1 MNILNIYKK
10 KLRIQFNYFIGKN
23 SILSML
29 FSLKTLLSI
38 QAKGENNLQ
47 YSEPINAL
55 RFLSADAVQ
64 KANSGH
70 PGMPMGMAEIATA
83 LWSKHLKHNPLNP
96 TWFDRDRFV
105 LSNGHGSM
113 LLYSLLHL
121 TGYKLSIEDIKDFRQ
136 LKSKTPG
143 HPEYDINIGVE
154 TTTGPLGQGI
164 ANAVGMAISEKMLAA
179 QFNKDDIKP
188 IDHYTYVFLG
198 DGCLMEGISHEACS
212 FAGTHELGKLIC
224 FYDQNG
230 ISIDGEIDN
239 WFTDDSVKRFESYG
253 WQTICVD
260 GHNVEEIS
268 EAISKAKEE
277 PKKPSMIFCKTT
289 IGFGSPNKSGTA
301 DVHGAP
307 LGDEEIEKTR
317 EALGWQYTAF
327 EIPKDVYDFWDSK
340 KSGAEKNATW
350 ENSIKSYKDKYP
362 NDSLELERRIKGDM
376 PAKFEQ
382 NFLDF
387 LNDCNTNNLPM
398 ATRKAS
404 KACLDFFVKEMPEL
418 VGGSADL
425 TPSNNTFS
433 ASSTTF
439 SSENPSGNHI
449 NYGVREFGMS
459 AIMNGMVL
467 HGGIK
472 PYGATFLVFTD
483 YARNAVRLSALMGLP
498 NIFVYTHDSVALGED
513 GPTHQP
519 IEHMV
524 TLRSTPNMDSW
535 RPADLVETAVAWK
548 NAISSLSTPTCLIFS
563 RQGTSAIE
571 RTPEQLSSIENG
583 GYLLEEHEDPNIT
596 IVASGSEVQ
605 LAIDAAQELKNES
618 INANVVSMPSLDVFL
633 KQSNEIQNKII
644 NPNKP
649 VLVVECAHPNSWYK
663 ILNRSDKVIGI
674 ETFGESAPGSELLE
688 HFGFNKD
695 NVIQT
700 AKSLVND

>member
-1 MNILNIYKK
+1 MH
-10 KLRIQFNYFIGKN
+10 Q
-23 SILSML
+23 SD
-29 FSLKTLLSI
+29 
-38 QAKGENNLQ
+38 
-47 YSEPINAL
+47 PINAL
-55 RFLSADAVQ
+55 RFLSIDAVQ

-83 LWSKHLKHNPLNP
+83 LWKNHLKHNPLNP
-96 TWFDRDRFV
+96 TWFNRDRFV

-121 TGYKLSIEDIKDFRQ
+121 TGYPLSIDDIKDFRQ

-143 HPEYDINIGVE
+143 HPEYDLDTGIE

-164 ANAVGMAISEKMLAA
+164 GNAVGMAISEKIMAA
-179 QFNKDDIKP
+179 EFNKEDIKP

-198 DGCLMEGISHEACS
+198 DGCLMEGVSHEACS
-212 FAGTHELGKLIC
+212 FASTHNLGKLIC

-230 ISIDGEIDN
+230 ISIDGEIEN
-239 WFTDDSVKRFESYG
+239 WFTDDSVKRFDGYG

-260 GHNVEEIS
+260 GHNVEEIN
-268 EAISKAKEE
+268 EAIVKAKNETN
-277 PKKPSMIFCKTT
+277 KPSMIFCKTT

-317 EALGWQYTAF
+317 NALDWQYPPF
-327 EIPKDVYDFWDSK
+327 EVPENIYEFWNSKDSGNEVNTSWD
-340 KSGAEKNATW
+340 EII
-350 ENSIKSYKDKYP
+350 ENYQEKYP
-362 NDSLELERRIKGDM
+362 DESMELHRRIKGEM
-376 PAKFEQ
+376 PENFEE
-382 NFLDF
+382 NFKVF
-387 LNDCNTNNLPM
+387 LEECNLNNLPM

-418 VGGSADL
+418 IGGSADL

-433 ASSTTF
+433 ASSSTF
-439 SSENPSGNHI
+439 SNENPSGNHI

-524 TLRSTPNMDSW
+524 TLRSTPNLNNW

-548 NAISSLSTPTCLIFS
+548 NAVSSTKTPTCLIFS
-563 RQGTSAIE
+563 RQGTSPINRTSDQLNAIKM
-571 RTPEQLSSIENG
+571 G
-583 GYLLEEHEDPNIT
+583 GYLLKVNDSPDLT
-596 IVASGSEVQ
+596 IIASGSELQ
-605 LAIDAAQELKNES
+605 LALDASIELKNDS
-618 INANVVSMPSLDVFL
+618 INANVVSMPSLDIFL
-633 KQSNEIQNKII
+633 EQSEEFQNTII
-644 NPNKP
+644 DSSKP
-649 VLVVECAHPNSWYK
+649 VLVVECGHPNSWYK

-674 ETFGESAPGSELLE
+674 ESFGESAPGNVLLK
-688 HFGFNKD
+688 HFGFTLE
-695 NVIQT
+695 NVVGT
-700 AKSLVND
+700 AKSLIND

>member
-1 MNILNIYKK
+1 MH
-10 KLRIQFNYFIGKN
+10 Q
-23 SILSML
+23 SD
-29 FSLKTLLSI
+29 
-38 QAKGENNLQ
+38 
-47 YSEPINAL
+47 PINAL
-55 RFLSADAVQ
+55 RFLSIDAVQ

-83 LWSKHLKHNPLNP
+83 LWNKHLKHNPSNP
-96 TWFDRDRFV
+96 TWFNRDRFV

-121 TGYKLSIEDIKDFRQ
+121 TGYDISMEDIKDFRQ

-143 HPEYDINIGVE
+143 HPEYDIDIGVE

-164 ANAVGMAISEKMLAA
+164 ANAVGMAMSEKILGA

-188 IDHYTYVFLG
+188 IDHFTYVFLG

-212 FAGTHELGKLIC
+212 FAGTHKLGKLIC

-230 ISIDGEIDN
+230 ISIDGEIEN

-253 WQTICVD
+253 WHTICVD
-260 GHNVEEIS
+260 GHDVEEID
-268 EAISKAKEE
+268 EAISKAKKESS
-277 PKKPSMIFCKTT
+277 KPSMIFCRTT

-301 DVHGAP
+301 DAHGSP
-307 LGDEEIEKTR
+307 LGEDEIEKTR
-317 EALGWQYTAF
+317 EALGWNYSSF
-327 EIPKDVYDFWDSK
+327 EVPQEVYDFWDSK
-340 KSGAEKNATW
+340 DSGSNI
-350 ENSIKSYKDKYP
+350 NSKWNELLKTYEERYP
-362 NDSLELERRIKGDM
+362 NDSSELHRRINGEM
-376 PAKFEQ
+376 PE
-382 NFLDF
+382 NFHEDFISF
-387 LNDCNTNNLPM
+387 LNDCNLNNSPM

-433 ASSTTF
+433 KFSSTF
-439 SSENPSGNHI
+439 SNDNPSGNHI

-459 AIMNGMVL
+459 AIMNGMVI

-524 TLRSTPNMDSW
+524 TLRSTPNLNNW

-548 NAISSLSTPTCLIFS
+548 NAVSSTKTPTCLIFS
-563 RQGTSAIE
+563 RQGTSAIN
-571 RTPEQLSSIENG
+571 RTSEQLSSIEKG
-583 GYLLEEHEDPNIT
+583 GYLLEENDNPNMT
-596 IVASGSEVQ
+596 IIASGSEVQ
-605 LAIDAAQELKNES
+605 LALDAAKELKNES
-618 INANVVSMPSLDVFL
+618 IEANVVSMPSLDIFL
-633 KQSNEIQNKII
+633 EQSNEFKNKVI
-644 NPNKP
+644 NPDKP

-674 ETFGESAPGSELLE
+674 ESFGESAPGSELLD
-688 HFGFNKD
+688 HFGFNKE
-695 NVIQT
+695 NVIET
-700 AKSLVND
+700 AKSLIND

>member
-1 MNILNIYKK
+1 M
-10 KLRIQFNYFIGKN
+10 QQ
-23 SILSML
+23 SDH
-29 FSLKTLLSI
+29 
-38 QAKGENNLQ
+38 
-47 YSEPINAL
+47 INVL

-83 LWSKHLKHNPLNP
+83 LWSKHLRHNPKNP
-96 TWFDRDRFV
+96 TWFNRDRFV

-121 TGYKLSIEDIKDFRQ
+121 TGYDLSINDIKDFRK

-143 HPEYDINIGVE
+143 HPEYDIDIGIE

-164 ANAVGMAISEKMLAA
+164 ANAVGMAVAEKILAA
-179 QFNKDDIKP
+179 EFNKDDIKP
-188 IDHYTYVFLG
+188 IDHFTYVFLG

-212 FAGTHELGKLIC
+212 FAGTHNLGKLIC

-230 ISIDGEIDN
+230 ISIDGEIEH

-260 GHNVEEIS
+260 GHDIEDIDG
-268 EAISKAKEE
+268 AIHKAKEE
-277 PKKPSMIFCKTT
+277 VNKPTMIFCKTT
-289 IGFGSPNKSGTA
+289 IGYGSPNKSGTA

-307 LGDEEIEKTR
+307 LGDEELKETR
-317 EALGWQYTAF
+317 EVLGWNYKPF
-327 EIPKDVYDFWDSK
+327 EVPQEVYDFWNFKKEGASFNDSWNK
-340 KSGAEKNATW
+340 LLKDYEK
-350 ENSIKSYKDKYP
+350 KYP
-362 NDSLELERRIKGDM
+362 NDLLELHRRIDGHL
-376 PAKFEQ
+376 PN
-382 NFLDF
+382 NFQESYESF
-387 LNDCNTNNLPM
+387 LNECNSNNLSM

-418 VGGSADL
+418 IGGSADL

-433 ASSTTF
+433 SSSSTF
-439 SSENPSGNHI
+439 SNENASGNHI

-467 HGGIK
+467 HGAIK

-483 YARNAVRLSALMGLP
+483 YARNAVRLSALMKLP

-524 TLRSTPNMDSW
+524 TLRSTPNLNNW
-535 RPADLVETAVAWK
+535 RPADLVETAVSWK
-548 NAISSLSTPTCLIFS
+548 SAVSSQKTPTCLIYT
-563 RQGTSAIE
+563 RQGTSAIK
-571 RTPEQLSSIENG
+571 RSPDQISMIDMG
-583 GYLLEEHEDPNIT
+583 GYLLEESDHFDLT

-605 LAIDAAQELKNES
+605 LALDAAKELKNDS
-618 INANVVSMPSLDVFL
+618 INANVVSMPCLDIFL
-633 KQSNEIQNKII
+633 DQDKEYQNKII
-644 NPNKP
+644 NPEKP
-649 VLVVECAHPNSWYK
+649 VLVVECAHPNSWYR
-663 ILNRSDKVIGI
+663 ILNRNDKVIGI
-674 ETFGESAPGSELLE
+674 ETFGESAPGSELLN
-688 HFGFNKD
+688 HFGFNTD
-695 NVIQT
+695 NVIKT
-700 AKSLVND
+700 AKSLIND

>member
-1 MNILNIYKK
+1 MHQSDL
-10 KLRIQFNYFIGKN
+10 
-23 SILSML
+23 
-29 FSLKTLLSI
+29 
-38 QAKGENNLQ
+38 
-47 YSEPINAL
+47 INAL

-70 PGMPMGMAEIATA
+70 PGMPMGMAEIAYT
-83 LWSKHLKHNPLNP
+83 LWSKHLNHNPLNP
-96 TWFDRDRFV
+96 TWFNRDRFV

-121 TGYKLSIEDIKDFRQ
+121 TGYDLSIQDIKDFRK

-143 HPEYDINIGVE
+143 HPEYDIDIGVE

-164 ANAVGMAISEKMLAA
+164 ANAVGMAISEKILAA
-179 QFNKDDIKP
+179 EFNKADIQP
-188 IDHYTYVFLG
+188 INHYTYAFLG

-212 FAGTHELGKLIC
+212 FAGTHKLGKLIC

-230 ISIDGEIDN
+230 ISIDGEIEN
-239 WFTDDSVKRFESYG
+239 WFTDDSVNRFESYG
-253 WQTICVD
+253 WQTISVD
-260 GHNVEEIS
+260 GHNVDEIDQ
-268 EAISKAKEE
+268 AILKAK
-277 PKKPSMIFCKTT
+277 KDSTKPSMIFCKTT

-301 DVHGAP
+301 DVHGAA
-307 LGDEEIEKTR
+307 LGEEELQKTR
-317 EALGWQYTAF
+317 EALNWNHSSF
-327 EIPKDVYDFWDSK
+327 EVPQEVYDYWDSK
-340 KSGAEKNATW
+340 ESGSNINSEWNNLIKTYAEKHPS
-350 ENSIKSYKDKYP
+350 ESQ
-362 NDSLELERRIKGDM
+362 ELHRRINGELPSDFQQ
-376 PAKFEQ
+376 KFED
-382 NFLDF
+382 FLD
-387 LNDCNTNNLPM
+387 DCNSNNSSM

-418 VGGSADL
+418 IGGSADL

-433 ASSTTF
+433 ASSSTF
-439 SSENPSGNHI
+439 SNDNPSGNHI

-498 NIFVYTHDSVALGED
+498 NIFVYTHDSIALGED

-524 TLRSTPNMDSW
+524 TLRSTPNLNSW
-535 RPADLVETAVAWK
+535 RPADLVETAIAWK
-548 NAISSLSTPTCLIFS
+548 NAVSSKMTPTCLIFS
-563 RQGTSAIE
+563 RQGTSAID
-571 RTPEQLSSIENG
+571 RTPDQLSSIEMG
-583 GYLLEEHEDPNIT
+583 GYLLQENKNPDIT

-605 LAIDAAQELKNES
+605 LALDAANELMNQS
-618 INANVVSMPSLDVFL
+618 IVVNVVSMPSLDIFL
-633 KQSNEIQNKII
+633 EQSNDFQNKVI

-674 ETFGESAPGSELLE
+674 ESFGDSAPGNELLD
-688 HFGFNKD
+688 HFGFNKE
-695 NVIQT
+695 NIIET
-700 AKSLVND
+700 AKSLIND

>member
-1 MNILNIYKK
+1 MQQN
-10 KLRIQFNYFIGKN
+10 N
-23 SILSML
+23 S
-29 FSLKTLLSI
+29 
-38 QAKGENNLQ
+38 
-47 YSEPINAL
+47 INAL

-83 LWSKHLKHNPLNP
+83 LWSKHLKHNPSNP
-96 TWFDRDRFV
+96 RWFNRDRFV

-121 TGYKLSIEDIKDFRQ
+121 TGYNLSIDDLKDFRQ

-143 HPEYDINIGVE
+143 HPEYDIDIGVE

-164 ANAVGMAISEKMLAA
+164 ANAVGMAISEKILAA
-179 QFNKDDIKP
+179 EFNEEDIKP

-198 DGCLMEGISHEACS
+198 DGCLMEGVSHEACS
-212 FAGTHELGKLIC
+212 FAGTHNLGKLIC

-230 ISIDGEIDN
+230 ISIDGEIEH
-239 WFTDDSVKRFESYG
+239 WFTDDSIKRFNSYG
-253 WQTICVD
+253 WHTISVD
-260 GHNVEEIS
+260 GHNVEEIEKAIE
-268 EAISKAKEE
+268 EAKMESD
-277 PKKPSMIFCKTT
+277 KPSMIFCKTT

-307 LGDEEIEKTR
+307 LGEEEINKTR
-317 EALGWQYTAF
+317 EALGWTYEPF
-327 EIPKDVYDFWDSK
+327 ELPEDVYEFW
-340 KSGAEKNATW
+340 NATEQGSSLNLDW
-350 ENSIKSYKDKYP
+350 DNLMSSYEEKYP
-362 NDSLELERRIKGDM
+362 EKSKELNRRINADL
-376 PAKFEQ
+376 PQSFENDFDKFLAEC
-382 NFLDF
+382 DK
-387 LNDCNTNNLPM
+387 NNSAM

-418 VGGSADL
+418 IGGSADL

-433 ASSTTF
+433 ASSSTF
-439 SSENPSGNHI
+439 SNENPSGNHI

-524 TLRSTPNMDSW
+524 TLRSTPNLNNW

-548 NAISSLSTPTCLIFS
+548 EAVSSKSTPTCLIFS
-563 RQGTSAIE
+563 RQGTSPIS
-571 RTPEQLSSIENG
+571 RSTEQISNIQKG
-583 GYLLEEHEDPNIT
+583 GYLLETNLDPHLT
-596 IVASGSEVQ
+596 IVATGSEVQ
-605 LAIDAAQELKNES
+605 LAIDAANELKTDS
-618 INANVVSMPSLDVFL
+618 IMANVVSMPSLDIFMQQ
-633 KQSNEIQNKII
+633 KEDFQNSII
-644 NPNKP
+644 DPDKP
-649 VLVVECAHPNSWYK
+649 ILVVECSHPNSWYK
-663 ILNRSDKVIGI
+663 ILNRGDMVIGI
-674 ETFGESAPGSELLE
+674 ESFGESAPGNELLK
-688 HFGFNKD
+688 HFGFTKE
-695 NVIQT
+695 NVIDA
-700 AKSLVND
+700 AKSLIND

>member
-1 MNILNIYKK
+1 
-10 KLRIQFNYFIGKN
+10 
-23 SILSML
+23 
-29 FSLKTLLSI
+29 
-38 QAKGENNLQ
+38 LQ
-47 YSEPINAL
+47 KSEPINAL

-83 LWSKHLKHNPLNP
+83 LWSKHLKHNPSNP

-121 TGYKLSIEDIKDFRQ
+121 TGYDLSIEDIKDFRQ

-143 HPEYDINIGVE
+143 HPEYDIDIGVE

-164 ANAVGMAISEKMLAA
+164 ANAVGMAISEKILAA
-179 QFNKDDIKP
+179 EFNKDDIKP

-198 DGCLMEGISHEACS
+198 DGCLMEGVSHEACS
-212 FAGTHELGKLIC
+212 FAATHNLGKLIC

-239 WFTDDSVKRFESYG
+239 WFTDDSVKRFDSYG

-260 GHNVEEIS
+260 GHSVEEVS
-268 EAISKAKEE
+268 EAISIAKEE
-277 PKKPSMIFCKTT
+277 PNKPTMIFCKTT

-317 EALGWQYTAF
+317 EALGWNYSPF
-327 EIPKDVYDFWDSK
+327 EVPKEVYDFWDSK
-340 KSGAEKNATW
+340 KSGAGI
-350 ENSIKSYKDKYP
+350 NSIWDDLIKNYKEKYP
-362 NDSLELERRIKGDM
+362 NESLELERRIKGDL
-376 PAKFEQ
+376 PE
-382 NFLDF
+382 NFQQSFLNF
-387 LNDCNTNNLPM
+387 LNDCNSNNSPM

-433 ASSTTF
+433 ASSSTF
-439 SSENPSGNHI
+439 SNENPSGNHI

-519 IEHMV
+519 IEHLV
-524 TLRSTPNMDSW
+524 TLRSTPNLNSW
-535 RPADLVETAVAWK
+535 RPADLVETAVAWN
-548 NAISSLSTPTCLIFS
+548 NAVSSATTPTCLIFS

-571 RTPEQLSSIENG
+571 RTPEQLSSINIG

-605 LAIDAAQELKNES
+605 LAIEASKELKSES
-618 INANVVSMPSLDVFL
+618 INANVVSMPCLDVFL
-633 KQSNEIQNKII
+633 KQSNQLQDKVI

-649 VLVVECAHPNSWYK
+649 VLVIECAHPNSWYK
-663 ILNRSDKVIGI
+663 ILNRSDKVIGM

-695 NVIQT
+695 NVIQA
-700 AKSLVND
+700 AKSLIND

>member
-1 MNILNIYKK
+1 M
-10 KLRIQFNYFIGKN
+10 Q
-23 SILSML
+23 
-29 FSLKTLLSI
+29 
-38 QAKGENNLQ
+38 Q
-47 YSEPINAL
+47 SEPINAL

-83 LWSKHLKHNPLNP
+83 LWSKHLKHNPSNP

-121 TGYKLSIEDIKDFRQ
+121 TGYDLSIEDIKDFRQ

-143 HPEYDINIGVE
+143 HPEYDIDIGVE

-164 ANAVGMAISEKMLAA
+164 ANAVGMAISEKILAA
-179 QFNKDDIKP
+179 EFNKDDIKP

-198 DGCLMEGISHEACS
+198 DGCLMEGVSHEACS
-212 FAGTHELGKLIC
+212 FAATHNLGKLIC

-239 WFTDDSVKRFESYG
+239 WFTDDSVKRFDSYG

-260 GHNVEEIS
+260 GHNVEEVS
-268 EAISKAKEE
+268 DAISKAKEE
-277 PKKPSMIFCKTT
+277 PNKPTMIFCKTT

-307 LGDEEIEKTR
+307 LGGEEIEKTR
-317 EALGWQYTAF
+317 EALGWNYSAF
-327 EIPKDVYDFWDSK
+327 EVPKEVYDFWDSK
-340 KSGAEKNATW
+340 KSGAGI
-350 ENSIKSYKDKYP
+350 NSIWDDLIKNYKEKYP
-362 NDSLELERRIKGDM
+362 NESLELERRIKGDL
-376 PAKFEQ
+376 PE
-382 NFLDF
+382 NFQQSFLNF
-387 LNDCNTNNLPM
+387 LNDCNSNNSPM

-433 ASSTTF
+433 ASSSTF
-439 SSENPSGNHI
+439 SNENPSGNHI

-519 IEHMV
+519 IEHLV
-524 TLRSTPNMDSW
+524 TLRSTPNLNSW
-535 RPADLVETAVAWK
+535 RPADLVETAVAWN
-548 NAISSLSTPTCLIFS
+548 NAVSSATTPTCLIFS

-571 RTPEQLSSIENG
+571 RTPEQLSSINIG

-605 LAIDAAQELKNES
+605 LAIDSAKELKNES
-618 INANVVSMPSLDVFL
+618 INANVVSMPCLDVFL
-633 KQSNEIQNKII
+633 KQSNQLQDKVI

-649 VLVVECAHPNSWYK
+649 VLVIECAHPNSWYK
-663 ILNRSDKVIGI
+663 ILNRNDKVIGM

-695 NVIQT
+695 NVIQA
-700 AKSLVND
+700 AKSLIND

>member
-1 MNILNIYKK
+1 M
-10 KLRIQFNYFIGKN
+10 QQ
-23 SILSML
+23 SDH
-29 FSLKTLLSI
+29 
-38 QAKGENNLQ
+38 
-47 YSEPINAL
+47 INVL

-83 LWSKHLKHNPLNP
+83 LWSKHLRHNPKNP
-96 TWFDRDRFV
+96 TWFNRDRFV

-121 TGYKLSIEDIKDFRQ
+121 TGYDLSVNDIKDFRK

-143 HPEYDINIGVE
+143 HPEYDIDIGIE

-164 ANAVGMAISEKMLAA
+164 ANAVGMAVAEKILAA
-179 QFNKDDIKP
+179 EFNKDDIKP
-188 IDHYTYVFLG
+188 IDHFTYVFLG

-212 FAGTHELGKLIC
+212 FAGTHNLGKLIC

-230 ISIDGEIDN
+230 ISIDGEIEH

-260 GHNVEEIS
+260 GHDIEDIDG
-268 EAISKAKEE
+268 AIYKAKEE
-277 PKKPSMIFCKTT
+277 VNKPTMIFCKTT
-289 IGFGSPNKSGTA
+289 IGYGSPNKSGTA

-307 LGDEEIEKTR
+307 LGDEELKETR
-317 EALGWQYTAF
+317 EALGWNYKPF
-327 EIPKDVYDFWDSK
+327 EVPQEVYDFWNFKEEGASFNDSWNK
-340 KSGAEKNATW
+340 LLKDYEK
-350 ENSIKSYKDKYP
+350 KYP
-362 NDSLELERRIKGDM
+362 NDSLELHRRIDGHL
-376 PAKFEQ
+376 PN
-382 NFLDF
+382 NFQESYESF
-387 LNDCNTNNLPM
+387 LNECNSNNLSM

-418 VGGSADL
+418 IGGSADL

-433 ASSTTF
+433 SSSSTF
-439 SSENPSGNHI
+439 SNENASGNHI

-467 HGGIK
+467 HGAIK

-483 YARNAVRLSALMGLP
+483 YARNAVRLSALMKLP

-524 TLRSTPNMDSW
+524 TLRSTPNLNNW
-535 RPADLVETAVAWK
+535 RPADLVETAVSWK
-548 NAISSLSTPTCLIFS
+548 SAVSSQKTPTCLIYS
-563 RQGTSAIE
+563 RQGTSAIK
-571 RTPEQLSSIENG
+571 RSPDQISMIDMG
-583 GYLLEEHEDPNIT
+583 GYLLEESDDFDLT

-605 LAIDAAQELKNES
+605 LALDAAKELKNDS
-618 INANVVSMPSLDVFL
+618 IDANVVSMPCLDIFL
-633 KQSNEIQNKII
+633 DQDKEYQNKII
-644 NPNKP
+644 NPEKP
-649 VLVVECAHPNSWYK
+649 VLVVECAHPNSWYR
-663 ILNRSDKVIGI
+663 ILNRNDKVIGI
-674 ETFGESAPGSELLE
+674 ETFGESAPGSELLN
-688 HFGFNKD
+688 HFGFNTD
-695 NVIQT
+695 NVIKT
-700 AKSLVND
+700 AKSLIND

>member
-1 MNILNIYKK
+1 
-10 KLRIQFNYFIGKN
+10 
-23 SILSML
+23 ML
-29 FSLKTLLSI
+29 LTTKILLSFLK
-38 QAKGENNLQ
+38 QTGEINLHP
-47 YSEPINAL
+47 SDPTNAL
-55 RFLSADAVQ
+55 RFLSIDAVQ

-70 PGMPMGMAEIATA
+70 PGMPMGMAEIATS
-83 LWSKHLKHNPLNP
+83 LWSNHLKHNPSNP
-96 TWFDRDRFV
+96 NWFNRDRFV

-121 TGYKLSIEDIKDFRQ
+121 TGYKLSINDLKDFRQ
-136 LKSKTPG
+136 LKSRTPG
-143 HPEYDINIGVE
+143 HPEYDIDIGVE

-164 ANAVGMAISEKMLAA
+164 ANAVGMAISEKILAA
-179 QFNKDDIKP
+179 EFNHKDFDP
-188 IDHYTYVFLG
+188 IDHFTYAFLG

-212 FAGTHELGKLIC
+212 FAATHNLGKLIC

-230 ISIDGEIDN
+230 ISIDGEIEN

-253 WQTICVD
+253 WHTICVD
-260 GHNVEEIS
+260 GHNITEID
-268 EAISKAKEE
+268 EAISQAKE
-277 PKKPSMIFCKTT
+277 KSDKPSMIFCKTT

-317 EALGWQYTAF
+317 EALNWQYPAF
-327 EIPKDVYDFWDSK
+327 EIPKEIYDFWDAK
-340 KSGAEKNATW
+340 DKGAEINSDWDNLIKNY
-350 ENSIKSYKDKYP
+350 EEKYP
-362 NDSLELERRIKGDM
+362 EQAKELNRRIKGEA
-376 PAKFEQ
+376 PENFEESF
-382 NFLDF
+382 NKF
-387 LNDCNTNNLPM
+387 LNNCDSNNSSM

-433 ASSTTF
+433 ESSSTF
-439 SSENPSGNHI
+439 SNENPKGNHI

-519 IEHMV
+519 IEHLV
-524 TLRSTPNMDSW
+524 TLRSTPNLNNW
-535 RPADLVETAVAWK
+535 RPADLVETSVAWK
-548 NAISSLSTPTCLIFS
+548 DAVTSTKTPTCLIFS
-563 RQGTSAIE
+563 RQGTSAIT
-571 RTPEQLSSIENG
+571 RSQDQLNAIKKG
-583 GYLLEEHEDPNIT
+583 GYLLDQSDNPDMT
-596 IVASGSEVQ
+596 IIASGSEVQ
-605 LAIDAAQELKNES
+605 LALDAAKQLKSES
-618 INANVVSMPSLDVFL
+618 KNINVVSMPSLDIFL
-633 KQSNEIQNKII
+633 QQSEEYQRSII
-644 NPNKP
+644 NPDKP
-649 VLVVECAHPNSWYK
+649 VLVVECSHPNSWYK
-663 ILNRSDKVIGI
+663 ILNRNDKVIGI

-688 HFGFNKD
+688 HFGFTEE
-695 NVIQT
+695 NVIKT
-700 AKSLVND
+700 VKSLLND

>member
-1 MNILNIYKK
+1 M
-10 KLRIQFNYFIGKN
+10 RQ
-23 SILSML
+23 SD
-29 FSLKTLLSI
+29 
-38 QAKGENNLQ
+38 
-47 YSEPINAL
+47 PINAL
-55 RFLSADAVQ
+55 RFLSIDAVQ

-83 LWSKHLKHNPLNP
+83 LWKNHLQHNPLNP
-96 TWFDRDRFV
+96 TWFNRDRFV

-121 TGYKLSIEDIKDFRQ
+121 TGYALSIDDIKDFRQ
-136 LKSKTPG
+136 LRSKTPG
-143 HPEYDINIGVE
+143 HPEYDLDTGIE

-164 ANAVGMAISEKMLAA
+164 GNAVGMAISEKILAA
-179 QFNKDDIKP
+179 EFNKEDIKP

-198 DGCLMEGISHEACS
+198 DGCLMEGVSHEACS
-212 FAGTHELGKLIC
+212 FASTHNLGKLIC

-230 ISIDGEIDN
+230 ISIDGEIEN
-239 WFTDDSVKRFESYG
+239 WFTDDSVKRFDGYG

-260 GHNVEEIS
+260 GHNVEDIN
-268 EAISKAKEE
+268 EAIVKAKNETN
-277 PKKPSMIFCKTT
+277 KPSMIFCKTT

-301 DVHGAP
+301 DAHGAP

-317 EALGWQYTAF
+317 KALDWQYSPF
-327 EIPKDVYDFWDSK
+327 EVPEDIYEFWNSKDSGNKVNANWD
-340 KSGAEKNATW
+340 EVVKNYQ
-350 ENSIKSYKDKYP
+350 EKYP
-362 NDSLELERRIKGDM
+362 DESIELHRRIKGQM
-376 PAKFEQ
+376 PENFEE
-382 NFLDF
+382 NFKAFLD
-387 LNDCNTNNLPM
+387 DCNLNNPSM

-418 VGGSADL
+418 IGGSADL
-425 TPSNNTFS
+425 TPSNNTYS
-433 ASSTTF
+433 ASSSTF
-439 SSENPSGNHI
+439 SNKNPSGNHI

-524 TLRSTPNMDSW
+524 TLRSTPNLNNW

-548 NAISSLSTPTCLIFS
+548 DAVSSTKTPTCLIFS
-563 RQGTSAIE
+563 RQGTSAID
-571 RTPEQLSSIENG
+571 RTPQQLNSIGMG
-583 GYLLEEHEDPNIT
+583 GYLLKANDTTDIT
-596 IVASGSEVQ
+596 IVASGSELQ
-605 LAIDAAQELKNES
+605 LALDASIELEKDS
-618 INANVVSMPSLDVFL
+618 INANVVSMPSLDIFL
-633 KQSNEIQNKII
+633 DQSEEYQNTII
-644 NPNKP
+644 DTSKP
-649 VLVVECAHPNSWYK
+649 VLVVECGHPNSWYK

-674 ETFGESAPGSELLE
+674 ESFGESAPGNVLLE
-688 HFGFNKD
+688 HFGFTLE
-695 NVIQT
+695 NVVGT
-700 AKSLVND
+700 AKSLIDD

>member
-1 MNILNIYKK
+1 MH
-10 KLRIQFNYFIGKN
+10 Q
-23 SILSML
+23 SDS
-29 FSLKTLLSI
+29 
-38 QAKGENNLQ
+38 
-47 YSEPINAL
+47 INAL

-70 PGMPMGMAEIATA
+70 PGMPMGMAEIAYV
-83 LWSKHLKHNPLNP
+83 LWSKHLNHNPLNP
-96 TWFDRDRFV
+96 TWFNRDRFV

-121 TGYKLSIEDIKDFRQ
+121 TGYDLSIQDIKDFRK

-143 HPEYDINIGVE
+143 HPEYDIDTGIE

-164 ANAVGMAISEKMLAA
+164 ANAVGMAISEKILAA
-179 QFNKDDIKP
+179 EFNKEDIQP
-188 IDHYTYVFLG
+188 INHYTYAFLG

-212 FAGTHELGKLIC
+212 FAGTHKLGKLIC

-230 ISIDGEIDN
+230 ISIDGEIEN
-239 WFTDDSVKRFESYG
+239 WFTDDSVNRFESYG
-253 WQTICVD
+253 WQTISVD
-260 GHNVEEIS
+260 GHNVDEIDQ
-268 EAISKAKEE
+268 AIVKAKEE
-277 PKKPSMIFCKTT
+277 STKPSMIFCKTT

-301 DVHGAP
+301 DVHGAA
-307 LGDEEIEKTR
+307 LGEEELEKTR
-317 EALGWQYTAF
+317 EALGWKYSSF
-327 EIPKDVYDFWDSK
+327 EVPQEVYEFWDSK
-340 KSGAEKNATW
+340 ESGANI
-350 ENSIKSYKDKYP
+350 NSEW
-362 NDSLELERRIKGDM
+362 DSLIKKYEEDYLNESQELHRRINGDL
-376 PAKFEQ
+376 PIDFQ
-382 NFLDF
+382 QRFIDFLD
-387 LNDCNTNNLPM
+387 DCNSNNSSM

-418 VGGSADL
+418 IGGSADL

-433 ASSTTF
+433 ASSSTF
-439 SSENPSGNHI
+439 SNENPSGNHI

-498 NIFVYTHDSVALGED
+498 NIFVYTHDSIALGED

-524 TLRSTPNMDSW
+524 TLRSTPNLNSW
-535 RPADLVETAVAWK
+535 RPADLVETAIAWK
-548 NAISSLSTPTCLIFS
+548 NAVSSKTTPTCLIFS
-563 RQGTSAIE
+563 RQGTSALN
-571 RTPEQLSSIENG
+571 RTPEQLSSIEMG
-583 GYLLEEHEDPNIT
+583 GYLLEENKNPDIT

-605 LAIDAAQELKNES
+605 LALDAANELTNES
-618 INANVVSMPSLDVFL
+618 IEANVVSMPSLDIFL
-633 KQSNEIQNKII
+633 KQSSEFQDKVI

-674 ETFGESAPGSELLE
+674 ESFGESAPGGELLD
-688 HFGFNKD
+688 HFGFNKE
-695 NVIQT
+695 NVIKT
-700 AKSLVND
+700 AKSLIND